1 MTLAAATAVVALSI
15 LAALTFTPSLRCL
28 LWKGTDCEATQSPI
42 EAKLGQSPAP
52 RAPSAPAPVEE
63 DTQRLYGTAL
73 LEAAKALRDNNY
85 RLTPRQLAHAFVG
98 VMGGS
103 TTEGQLLASMFA
115 SSPRD
120 PDRFLSGDN
129 EDVEALRRYAAVLAS
144 TRNQLSLP
152 ATLELANPTH
162 DDDARPVGDEPSVAA
177 TFEAF
182 SRAAKAT
189 EPAKPHPWRPTTS
202 STARGFLFGT
212 LALGLIALIGG
223 AWRAT
228 RVNAARLVRA
238 VGDALGTKA
247 TLVAPTPTF
256 IGAPRA
262 RLARIAQ
269 DLTRREKTSRQE
281 LDLKAT
287 VNASVKRLGFLTPCY
302 KPRAALIETV
312 FLLNRRGRHDQAR
325 DRIAETIDALKAL
338 GAPVARYDYSQE
350 PRFLFR
356 GDDWGWDRAVP
367 LMKVRDVHADA
378 RIVVVSDGNE
388 FVDRVTFQP
397 FAWVR
402 KFLDWP
408 DVVVL
413 APSIL
418 GVPGAPAGQF
428 KKRAGMALR
437 RSDLERLGANR
448 AAQFSQ
454 RERPARPQSSNRQ
467 PSLGAVCP
475 RAWPTRT
482 IACMP
487 ICRSERTSRRT

>member
-1 MTLAAATAVVALSI
+1 MPALEGDGLRGDAA
-15 LAALTFTPSLRCL
+15 
-28 LWKGTDCEATQSPI
+28 PI

-63 DTQRLYGTAL
+63 ETQRLYGTAL

-103 TTEGQLLASMFA
+103 TTEGQLFTSMRIVSA
-115 SSPRD
+115 R
-120 PDRFLSGDN
+120 SGPLPFRGQRRS
-129 EDVEALRRYAAVLAS
+129 VEALRRYAAVLAS

-152 ATLELANPTH
+152 ATLEPANPTH

-287 VNASVKRLGFLTPCY
+287 VNASVKRLGFVDPVL
-302 KPRAALIETV
+302 
-312 FLLNRRGRHDQAR
+312 QASSGPDR
-325 DRIAETIDALKAL
+325 DRVPPQSSRTPRPGARSHRFETIDALKAL

-413 APSIL
+413 AP
-418 GVPGAPAGQF
+418 
-428 KKRAGMALR
+428 
-437 RSDLERLGANR
+437 
-448 AAQFSQ
+448 QFSAF
-454 RERPARPQSSNRQ
+454 RAPPPQ
-467 PSLGAVCP
+467 V
-475 RAWPTRT
+475 
-482 IACMP
+482 
-487 ICRSERTSRRT
+487 